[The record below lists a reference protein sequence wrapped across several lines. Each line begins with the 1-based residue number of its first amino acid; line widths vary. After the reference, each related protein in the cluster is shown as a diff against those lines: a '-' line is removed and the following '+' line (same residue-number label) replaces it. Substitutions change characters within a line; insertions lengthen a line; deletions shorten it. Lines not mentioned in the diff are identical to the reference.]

1 MTRPAATM
9 GELAPIDFAL
19 SIMDSPR
26 RPLDFTLLFHLS
38 DAPSLDALRA
48 GAKSARNVYPTT
60 GSHIQGERWLRCAEP
75 PDGIT
80 SATTTLSVSLT
91 DIVQNFLA
99 RAIELGSQMPVQQL
113 VITDVVSGGVKLV
126 TRFHHAA
133 ADGLSAAQWIGHQLR
148 VASGKEPTVVDVQ
161 PFQGLP
167 LRTHD
172 KPARKS
178 RFAYAGTSQSLWTS
192 QSGASGSRS
201 WRTIEIEAGE
211 LRAGCRRVRG
221 FTYNDLLA
229 TCALEVFA
237 LWNRVHTNHRK
248 PKIGLWL
255 PVNIRRQATAGFGNG
270 TGRIRLYAR
279 YPNQICFIEKC
290 REVRRQVS
298 WSTKNGE
305 WAVPRNNPLQTL
317 PRWAAAAMLRCYL
330 NRPGVD
336 MATGVFSHAE
346 RWTGERGEV
355 FDNVQKI
362 ESIGQL
368 HKRHSVAING
378 ATHHGRTWLT
388 FTYDPGL
395 MSPDDIN
402 CFVEMY
408 QNQVELARRELRCA
422 A

>member
-1 MTRPAATM
+1 
-9 GELAPIDFAL
+9 
-19 SIMDSPR
+19 MDSPQ

-38 DAPSLDALRA
+38 EAPSLEALRR
-48 GAKSARNVYPTT
+48 GAKSARNLYPTT
-60 GSHIQGERWLRCAEP
+60 GSRIQGERWLRFTEP

-80 SATTTLSVSLT
+80 SATTTSSVTLT
-91 DIVQNFLA
+91 DVVQDFLA
-99 RAIELGSQMPVQQL
+99 RPIDLASQMPVQQL
-113 VITDVVSGGVKLV
+113 VITDGVSSDVKLV

-133 ADGLSAAQWIGHQLR
+133 ADGLSAARWIGHQLR
-148 VASGKEPTVVDVQ
+148 VASGKEPPVIDVQ
-161 PFQGLP
+161 PFQELL

-178 RFAYAGTSQSLWTS
+178 RFAYPGASQSLWTS

-201 WRTIEIEAGE
+201 WRTIELEADE

-237 LWNRVHTNHRK
+237 LWNRVHANHRK

-255 PVNIRRQATAGFGNG
+255 PVNIRREAATGFGNG

-279 YPNQICFIEKC
+279 YSDQISFIEKC
-290 REVRRQVS
+290 RAVRQQVS

-305 WAVPRNNPLQTL
+305 WAVPHNNPLQTL
-317 PRWAAAAMLRCYL
+317 PHWAAAAMLRCYL

-346 RWTGERGEV
+346 RWTGERGEI

-368 HKRHSVAING
+368 HQRHSVTING

-395 MSPDDIN
+395 MSPADVN
-402 CFVEMY
+402 YFVDMY

>member
-1 MTRPAATM
+1 
-9 GELAPIDFAL
+9 
-19 SIMDSPR
+19 
-26 RPLDFTLLFHLS
+26 LDFTLLFHLS
-38 DAPSLDALRA
+38 EAPPLAALRM
-48 GAKSARNVYPTT
+48 GAKSARNLYPTT
-60 GSHIQGERWLRCAEP
+60 GSRVHGERWLRFTEP

-80 SATTTLSVSLT
+80 SATTTSSVTLA
-91 DIVQNFLA
+91 DVVQNFLA
-99 RAIELGSQMPVQQL
+99 RPLDLGSQMPVQQL
-113 VITDVVSGGVKLV
+113 VIAGGVSGEVKLV

-148 VASGKEPTVVDVQ
+148 VASGKEAPVVDVQ
-161 PFQGLP
+161 PFQELP

-172 KPARKS
+172 RPARKS
-178 RFAYAGTSQSLWTS
+178 RFAYRGASQRLWTS

-237 LWNRVHTNHRK
+237 LWNRVHANHRK

-255 PVNIRRQATAGFGNG
+255 PVNIRRQAATGFGNG

-279 YPNQICFIEKC
+279 YQDQIPFIAKC

-305 WAVPRNNPLQTL
+305 WAVPRNNPFQTL
-317 PRWAAAAMLRCYL
+317 PHWATAAMLRCYF

-346 RWTGERGEV
+346 RWTGERGEI
-355 FDNVQKI
+355 FDRVQKI

-368 HKRHSVAING
+368 HQRHSVNING

-395 MSPDDIN
+395 MSPADIN

>member
-1 MTRPAATM
+1 
-9 GELAPIDFAL
+9 
-19 SIMDSPR
+19 MDSPR

-38 DAPSLDALRA
+38 EAPSVAAMRA
-48 GAKSARNVYPTT
+48 GAKSARNLYPTT
-60 GSHIQGERWLRCAEP
+60 GSHIQGERWLRFAEP
-75 PDGIT
+75 SDGIT
-80 SATTTLSVSLT
+80 SATTTASLT
-91 DIVQNFLA
+91 LADVVKAFLA
-99 RAIELGSQMPVQQL
+99 RPIDLGSQMPVQQL
-113 VITDVVSGGVKLV
+113 VITDGVSGRVKLV
-126 TRFHHAA
+126 TRLHHAA

-148 VASGKEPTVVDVQ
+148 VASGKEPPVLDVQ
-161 PFQGLP
+161 PFQELP

-178 RFAYAGTSQSLWTS
+178 RFAYPGASQRLWTS

-201 WRTIEIEAGE
+201 WRTIELEAGE
-211 LRAGCRRVRG
+211 LRAGCRRARG

-237 LWNRVHTNHRK
+237 LWNRVHANHRK

-255 PVNIRRQATAGFGNG
+255 PVNIRRQVTTGFGNG

-279 YPNQICFIEKC
+279 YPDQICFIEKC
-290 REVRRQVS
+290 REVRRQIS

-305 WAVPRNNPLQTL
+305 WAVPSNNPLQAL
-317 PRWAAAAMLRCYL
+317 PRWAAAATLRCYF

-346 RWTGERGEV
+346 RWTGEAGEV

-368 HKRHSVAING
+368 HQRHSVAING
-378 ATHHGRTWLT
+378 ATHYGRTWLT

-395 MSPDDIN
+395 MSLDDIN
-402 CFVEMY
+402 SFVEMY
-408 QNQVELARRELRCA
+408 QNQVELARRELQCA